1 MDSIVIKVFP
11 SWCSSQEI
19 KDIYE
24 KIFEV
29 ANMSGYGKDKQIYI
43 TNEDDYSHAIILN
56 TAMPVLKNIPKENV
70 IGLAYE
76 PPIFLGLSLEFV
88 EYAQKYISKYYMGN
102 KYDLPEPFVEGYSY
116 MSFTLPP
123 SYLPPKNNNTM
134 SIMVSKKGFAP
145 GHKYRHLLVQRI
157 LSTNLPIDIYGNG
170 CDYYKE
176 FVANNSEILNQSD
189 SIFSFLPRHRIDRRI
204 KGEFVDI
211 EPYSTYDFHICVENF
226 RTSHYFSEKIINPL
240 LCSST
245 PVYWGCENIDSY
257 FPGNAII
264 LTGSVDTDMEIIK
277 NVLLNP
283 AKYKKHIDVDSI
295 KNKMNLL
302 KNLDKLFP
310 ALS

>member
-1 MDSIVIKVFP
+1 
-11 SWCSSQEI
+11 
-19 KDIYE
+19 
-24 KIFEV
+24 
-29 ANMSGYGKDKQIYI
+29 
-43 TNEDDYSHAIILN
+43 
-56 TAMPVLKNIPKENV
+56 MPVLKNIPKENV

-102 KYDLPEPFVEGYSY
+102 KYDLPEPFEEGYAY

-134 SIMVSKKGFAP
+134 SIMVSKKGTAP

-176 FVANNSEILNQSD
+176 FIANNSENLNQSD
-189 SIFSFLPRHRIDRRI
+189 SIFSFLPRHRIDKRI

-226 RTSHYFSEKIINPL
+226 KTSHYFSEKIINPL
-240 LCSST
+240 LCSTT
-245 PVYWGCENIDSY
+245 PIYWGCENIESY
-257 FPGNAII
+257 FPGNTII
-264 LTGSVDTDMEIIK
+264 LSGSVDTDMEIIK

-283 AKYKKHIDVDSI
+283 SKYKKQIDVDFI
-295 KNKMNLL
+295 KNEMNLL
-302 KNLDKLFP
+302 KNLDKVFP
-310 ALS
+310 ALI

>member
-1 MDSIVIKVFP
+1 MAPIVIKVFP
-11 SWCSSQEI
+11 SWCSSEEI

-29 ANMSGYGKDKQIYI
+29 ANMSGYGKDIYI
-43 TNEDDYSHAIILN
+43 TTEDDYSHAILLN
-56 TAMPVLKNIPKENV
+56 NAMPVLKNIPKENV

-76 PPIFLGLSLEFV
+76 PPVFLGLSLEFV
-88 EYAQKYISKYYMGN
+88 EYAQKYISKYYIGN

-116 MSFTLPP
+116 MLFSLPP
-123 SYLPPKNNNTM
+123 RYLPPKNNNTM

-157 LSTNLPIDIYGNG
+157 LSSHLPIDIYGKG
-170 CDYYKE
+170 CDYYRPLR
-176 FVANNSEILNQSD
+176 VSNTND
-189 SIFSFLPRHRIDRRI
+189 PRI

-211 EPYSTYDFHICVENF
+211 EPYCTYDFHICIENF
-226 RTSHYFSEKIINPL
+226 KTSHYFSEKIINPL
-240 LCSST
+240 LCSTT
-245 PVYWGCENIDSY
+245 PLYWGCENIDSY
-257 FPGNAII
+257 FPDNTIL
-264 LTGSVDTDMEIIK
+264 LTGYVDEDLEILK

-283 AKYKKHIDVDSI
+283 AKYKKTIDVDSI

-310 ALS
+310 VLI